1 MYKYTRMGVGTM
13 ARYALALTFALVTLC
28 GAAKSVSAQ
37 EILLEG
43 PLAGAPAVEKK
54 IQYRKLRFSFGPQFG
69 YTLLN
74 DYMHNFMLGAKAEFN
89 VTDWLGIGVV
99 GFYTLN
105 APTHLTN
112 HISDSSNKMMSTS
125 IPSSSNWPS
134 YTGADHFEEQVARLK
149 SLLIGQVSLVP
160 FRGKMAAFE
169 KLFVAVDGY
178 VFVGGGVVVFEERQ
192 HCDSSAN
199 EGRGCNDLGDFQSGG
214 GSVTREVVL
223 KPTVSFGIGF
233 TAYFNSWIGLNLEY
247 RLAPFKWNA
256 AGTDEAGQHGNQWI
270 VDDENGDG
278 NLDWVE
284 YSPEGEGDY
293 PDGKIDDADRTWNF
307 NQSVIVG
314 VVFNFPRTPRVTD

>member
-1 MYKYTRMGVGTM
+1 MYNYTRKGAGKM
-13 ARYALALTFALVTLC
+13 ARYALALAFALVTLC

-43 PLAGAPAVEKK
+43 PLAGAPAVKKK

-112 HISDSSNKMMSTS
+112 HISDSRNKMMSTS
-125 IPSSSNWPS
+125 IPSESNWPS
-134 YTGADHFEEQVARLK
+134 YTGANHFEEQVARLK
-149 SLLIGQVSLVP
+149 SVLVGQVSLVP

-192 HCDSSAN
+192 SCNSA
-199 EGRGCNDLGDFQSGG
+199 ERGGNGCGDLGEFQSGR
-214 GSVTREVVL
+214 GSVTRETVIR
-223 KPTVSFGIGF
+223 PTVSFGIGF

-256 AGTDEAGQHGNQWI
+256 AGTDEAGQHGNQW
-270 VDDENGDG
+270 VVEDDSATDLAVWE
-278 NLDWVE
+278 E

-293 PDGKIDDADRTWNF
+293 PDGKIDESDRTWNT
-307 NQSVIVG
+307 NQSIIVG
-314 VVFNFPRTPRVTD
+314 VVFNFPRTPRVTE